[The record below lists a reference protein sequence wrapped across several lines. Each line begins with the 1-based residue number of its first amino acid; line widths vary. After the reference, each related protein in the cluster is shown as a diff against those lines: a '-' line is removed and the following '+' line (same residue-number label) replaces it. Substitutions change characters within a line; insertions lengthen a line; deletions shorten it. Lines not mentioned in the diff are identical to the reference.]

1 MIFKCTA
8 LYEVIKDLTTIETR
22 TGKRFTNRAEV
33 HDLGKITHTIYSV
46 SSFKEA
52 QMQFDIIIDGFKKLF
67 NGYLVSIQITNIEL
81 DD

>member
-8 LYEVIKDLTTIETR
+8 RYEVIKDITTIETR
-22 TGKRFTNRAEV
+22 TGKRFSNRAEI

-46 SSFKEA
+46 GSFKDA

-67 NGYLVSIQITNIEL
+67 NGYLVSIQIVEITEDN
-81 DD
+81 